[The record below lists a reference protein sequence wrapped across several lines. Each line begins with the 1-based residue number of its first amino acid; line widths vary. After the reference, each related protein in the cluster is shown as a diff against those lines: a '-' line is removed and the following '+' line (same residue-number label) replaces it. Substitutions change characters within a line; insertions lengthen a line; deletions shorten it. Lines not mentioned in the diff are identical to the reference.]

1 MTMVIFIKENIYWEF
16 AYTFRGIVHYH
27 HGRKYGSMQAE
38 VKLEESRV
46 LYILT

>member
-27 HGRKYGSMQAE
+27 HGREGGGMQADMLL
-38 VKLEESRV
+38 KK
-46 LYILT
+46 